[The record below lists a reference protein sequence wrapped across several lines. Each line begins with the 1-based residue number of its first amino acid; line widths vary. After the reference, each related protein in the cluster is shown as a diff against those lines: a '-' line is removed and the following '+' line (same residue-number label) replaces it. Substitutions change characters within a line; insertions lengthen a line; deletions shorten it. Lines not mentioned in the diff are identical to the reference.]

1 MSETAHQPRTGPVI
15 FPRFFALP
23 HAAIGVAY
31 LAGYVLLDWVSFINP
46 VAPYID
52 PWNPPT
58 GLGFILVP
66 RFGHRMIPFLFVAPV
81 LSDFI
86 ARQSVFPWR
95 LEFATSAI
103 IGFGYSLALLFLLRP
118 KTRFN
123 PKLLSL
129 RDLLLLLVTAAI
141 SAAPVAV
148 SYVGIVIAAG
158 FLPAQDFFIDS
169 LLYWVG
175 DVIGIVVIAPLGLL
189 LLNREPLLKASVE
202 TAIQFSTIIFA
213 LLLVFGLSR
222 AKELQ
227 LFYTLFVPIAWLA
240 VRADLRGAAA
250 GILVT
255 QLGLIAGIRLVSGT
269 AVDVTAFQLLM
280 LVLATTGLVMGALVT
295 ERRRA
300 EIQLRLHQDSLARF
314 ARLRSMGELAVMVAH
329 EINQPLMA
337 AGTYSRLVRDA
348 VTHERNGDPSI
359 AEIADKAATQVER
372 ASEIVRRLRALMK
385 LDKSDR
391 ALATVGRIVNET
403 VDMCQPEFSR
413 SRISCRT
420 NLQDDLPPVMV
431 DSLQIEQVL
440 LNLVRNAIEAIDQ
453 RGNVGGMIT
462 IEAKPVKSGNVELSV
477 RDTGPGFADGQAT
490 VEFSLFATTKPQG
503 VGIGLSL
510 SRRIIEAHGGQL
522 TAESDV
528 HGAVVRFTLPAG
540 RYHE

>member
-1 MSETAHQPRTGPVI
+1 MVFLTMSETAHQPRTGPVI

-66 RFGHRMIPFLFVAPV
+66 RFGHRMIPFLCVAPV

-280 LVLATTGLVMGALVT
+280 LVLATTGLVAGALVT

-300 EIQLRLHQDSLARF
+300 EFQLRLHQDSLAQF
-314 ARLRSMGELAVMVAH
+314 ARLRSMGELEHV
-329 EINQPLMA
+329 PL
-337 AGTYSRLVRDA
+337 
-348 VTHERNGDPSI
+348 
-359 AEIADKAATQVER
+359 
-372 ASEIVRRLRALMK
+372 
-385 LDKSDR
+385 
-391 ALATVGRIVNET
+391 
-403 VDMCQPEFSR
+403 
-413 SRISCRT
+413 
-420 NLQDDLPPVMV
+420 
-431 DSLQIEQVL
+431 
-440 LNLVRNAIEAIDQ
+440 
-453 RGNVGGMIT
+453 
-462 IEAKPVKSGNVELSV
+462 ELT
-477 RDTGPGFADGQAT
+477 R
-490 VEFSLFATTKPQG
+490 
-503 VGIGLSL
+503 
-510 SRRIIEAHGGQL
+510 
-522 TAESDV
+522 
-528 HGAVVRFTLPAG
+528 
-540 RYHE
+540 